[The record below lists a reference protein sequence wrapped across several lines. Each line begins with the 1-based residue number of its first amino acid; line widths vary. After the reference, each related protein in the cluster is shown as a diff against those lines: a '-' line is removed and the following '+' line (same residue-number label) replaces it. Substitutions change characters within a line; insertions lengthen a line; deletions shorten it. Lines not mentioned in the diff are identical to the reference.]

1 MSFSSRSL
9 AFLAAATCAL
19 LILGITVPEKGV
31 RISAFS
37 PQAAGGVPPAAIQQ
51 NNIGVGY
58 MNQYLYSE
66 AAAAF
71 QQAVAAASHFNVA
84 RVNLGI
90 ALIYKQDY
98 DVALRTLQDAAAREP
113 ENPHALYALGLLFK
127 NKGENEKAAENFA
140 RVTRID
146 PKDAA
151 SFYHLGVLQARSR
164 NNQEAETS
172 LRRCLEL
179 EPLNTSAMYNLGTLL
194 MKVGRTEEGNRMLE
208 QFRALQQKGEAG
220 GGMGI
225 GNQYGE
231 MGAYALAVDYRPAF
245 KPATLAPRPPEA
257 TTPFTDV
264 LIEAGP
270 GSQTEVGGAP
280 TASPMAQGIA
290 LADFDGDG
298 NVDAVVTRYEPARNT
313 TQSFLYRNVGKGKF
327 TDITEAAGIPRMGN
341 NAAAVG
347 DYDNDGLPDVY
358 LPGPGKLLRD
368 LGKGRFQEVAGAIP
382 QERGLS
388 AASSPPR

>member
-19 LILGITVPEKGV
+19 LILGITAPEKGV

-37 PQAAGGVPPAAIQQ
+37 PQAAGGFPPAAIQQ

-71 QQAVAAASHFNVA
+71 QQAVAAASRFNLA

-98 DVALRTLQDAAAREP
+98 DEALRTLQDAAAREP

-151 SFYHLGVLQARSR
+151 SFYHLGVL
-164 NNQEAETS
+164 
-172 LRRCLEL
+172 
-179 EPLNTSAMYNLGTLL
+179 
-194 MKVGRTEEGNRMLE
+194 
-208 QFRALQQKGEAG
+208 
-220 GGMGI
+220 
-225 GNQYGE
+225 
-231 MGAYALAVDYRPAF
+231 
-245 KPATLAPRPPEA
+245 
-257 TTPFTDV
+257 
-264 LIEAGP
+264 
-270 GSQTEVGGAP
+270 
-280 TASPMAQGIA
+280 
-290 LADFDGDG
+290 
-298 NVDAVVTRYEPARNT
+298 
-313 TQSFLYRNVGKGKF
+313 
-327 TDITEAAGIPRMGN
+327 
-341 NAAAVG
+341 
-347 DYDNDGLPDVY
+347 
-358 LPGPGKLLRD
+358 
-368 LGKGRFQEVAGAIP
+368 
-382 QERGLS
+382 
-388 AASSPPR
+388 